1 MDDPEMTGLCD
12 LLHRGDDEAAAR
24 VFREYEPYLRMV
36 VRQRLTPK
44 LRAKFDSADIVQSVW
59 VDVLD
64 HVREGARRFEGPA
77 QLRNFLVRATLNR
90 FIDRIRSHRR
100 AVERER
106 PLGIDEVD
114 RVADARLS
122 SASQVEQ
129 AEDLWRRMLD
139 LCPPPHRELLRLK
152 RQGLPNSEIAARTGL
167 NPGSVRRI
175 LAQLAARLARES
187 GGG

>member
-1 MDDPEMTGLCD
+1 MTD
-12 LLHRGDDEAAAR
+12 LTEKLARGDDEAAAR
-24 VFREYEPYLRMV
+24 VFRAYEPYLRMV
-36 VRQRLTPK
+36 VRQRLTPR

-64 HVREGARRFEGPA
+64 HVRDGASRFEGPT

-106 PLGIDEVD
+106 PMRSGEVGQ
-114 RVADARLS
+114 VADARGAS
-122 SASQVEQ
+122 PSQVEQ

-139 LCPPPHRELLRLK
+139 LCPPSHRELLQMK
-152 RQGLPNSEIAARTGL
+152 RQGLDNAEIAARTGL
-167 NPGSVRRI
+167 NPGFVRRI
-175 LAQLAARLARES
+175 LAQLASRIAREGR
-187 GGG
+187 GG